1 MKYRELTLSVH
12 KDAVDVV
19 SAMLYNYPIQ
29 GVEILDFYL
38 TEEEQKEMFVDM
50 MGIENNQH
58 EELGVKFYISFE
70 DNIGEIL
77 ASIQEELIEMSSYM
91 VLGSLKLESSESDE
105 EDWAHNW
112 KVFYKPFM
120 IGNRIL
126 VKPIWETIEKESE
139 FAQAEIVIEI
149 DPGMAFGSGTHETT
163 SMCIKA
169 LDKYISQSDT
179 VIDLGCGSGILGI
192 ASIKLGATHATLI
205 DLDLSAIKIAKE
217 NCASNKVESSV
228 TVLHGDLLQNVN
240 HVVDVVVANIFAD
253 IIIGVTDDV
262 KKVLKSE
269 GIYITSGIITERQ
282 EAVEEKLRQSGF
294 EIIEV
299 IKEAGWVAIIS
310 KQIAN

>member
-112 KVFYKPFM
+112 KAFYKPFM

-169 LDKYISQSDT
+169 LDKYILPNDT

-192 ASIKLGATHATLI
+192 ASVKLGATHATLI

-217 NCASNKVESSV
+217 NCASNHVESSV
-228 TVLHGDLLQNVN
+228 TVIHGDLLQNIN

-253 IIIGVTDDV
+253 IIIAVTDDV
-262 KKVLKSE
+262 KKVLKIN
-269 GIYITSGIITERQ
+269 GFYITSGIIVERQ

-294 EIIEV
+294 EIVEV

-310 KQIAN
+310 KQLIK